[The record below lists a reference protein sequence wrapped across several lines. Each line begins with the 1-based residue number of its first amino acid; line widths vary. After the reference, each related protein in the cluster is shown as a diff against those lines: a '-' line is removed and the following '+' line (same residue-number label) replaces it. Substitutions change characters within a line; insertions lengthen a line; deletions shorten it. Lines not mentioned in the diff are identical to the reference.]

1 MLFSMREALLSHQ
14 GRASSFYAFKFLA
27 VGIAVPFLPLWL
39 KSQGLSDSQVGL
51 INSVPIWCMV
61 LINIFV
67 GRIADKASD
76 WRQVIVAA
84 SVLSGLA
91 STTLFFA
98 DGFWAILFCWTL
110 TVLPFMVG
118 APVTD
123 AATVRMSRRRNI
135 DFAMIR
141 VWGTGGYVAA
151 NLFSGWML
159 DLSGVGLF
167 LPLFVSFCLMRG
179 LMSLQLPRFRSEA
192 PEDKHLKTGERK
204 HVPPPHPLQAQQ
216 FNHVFRP
223 WFAFAILGSAF
234 IVASHGPLYAFG
246 SILWDQVGLPS
257 TIIGPLWAI
266 GSAAEI
272 LTFFVFARVAKRF
285 SARHL
290 LIFAAAVTCVRWVGM
305 GFDLPVWGFFL
316 LQLLHA
322 ISFGITYLGTLNFV
336 ANWTAD
342 SFAAE
347 AQSMVHV
354 VSQASLATFIAVF
367 GLVFAVF
374 GAPTFFLSALLAGLG
389 GVLVLVSLLLVNP
402 RREA

>member
-39 KSQGLSDSQVGL
+39 KSQGLSDSQVGF
-51 INSVPIWCMV
+51 INSVPIWSMV

-76 WRQVIVAA
+76 WRQVIILA

-91 STTLFFA
+91 SVTLFFA
-98 DGFWAILFCWTL
+98 EGFWAILFCWTL

-123 AATVRMSRRRNI
+123 AATVRMARRRNI

-159 DLSGVGLF
+159 NLSGVGLF

-179 LMSLQLPRFRSEA
+179 LMSLQLPKFRSEA
-192 PEDKHLKTGERK
+192 PEDDKLAREK
-204 HVPPPHPLQAQQ
+204 VVAPPHPLQAQQ

-246 SILWDQVGLPS
+246 SILWDQAGLPS
-257 TIIGPLWAI
+257 TVIGPLWAI
-266 GSAAEI
+266 GSGAEI
-272 LTFFVFARVAKRF
+272 LTFFVFARVARRF

-290 LIFAAAVTCVRWVGM
+290 LIFAASVTVLRWVGM
-305 GFDLPVWGFFL
+305 GFDVPVWGFFV

-336 ANWTAD
+336 ANWTGEG
-342 SFAAE
+342 FAAE

-354 VSQASLATFIAVF
+354 VSQASLATFIVLFGFVF
-367 GLVFAVF
+367 TIF
-374 GAPTFFLSALLAGLG
+374 GAPTFFLSALLAAIG
-389 GVLVLVSLLLVNP
+389 GGLVLVSLLLVNP
-402 RREA
+402 RHEA

>member
-39 KSQGLSDSQVGL
+39 KSQGLSDSQVGF
-51 INSVPIWCMV
+51 INSVPIWSMV

-76 WRQVIVAA
+76 WRQVIILA

-91 STTLFFA
+91 SVTLFFA
-98 DGFWAILFCWTL
+98 EGFWAILFCWTL

-123 AATVRMSRRRNI
+123 AATVRMARRRNI

-159 DLSGVGLF
+159 NLSGVGLF

-179 LMSLQLPRFRSEA
+179 LMSLQLPKFRSEA
-192 PEDKHLKTGERK
+192 PEDDKLAGEK
-204 HVPPPHPLQAQQ
+204 VATPPHPLQAQQ

-246 SILWDQVGLPS
+246 SILWDQAGLPS
-257 TIIGPLWAI
+257 TVIGPLWAI
-266 GSAAEI
+266 GSGAEI

-290 LIFAAAVTCVRWVGM
+290 LIFAASVTVLRWVGM
-305 GFDLPVWGFFL
+305 GFDVPVWGFFV

-336 ANWTAD
+336 ANWTGEG
-342 SFAAE
+342 FAAE

-354 VSQASLATFIAVF
+354 VSQASLATFIVLFGFVF
-367 GLVFAVF
+367 TIF
-374 GAPTFFLSALLAGLG
+374 GAPTFFLSALLAAIG
-389 GVLVLVSLLLVNP
+389 GGLVLVSLLLVNP
-402 RREA
+402 RHEA

>member
-39 KSQGLSDSQVGL
+39 KSQGLSDSQVGF
-51 INSVPIWCMV
+51 INSVPIWSMV

-76 WRQVIVAA
+76 WRQVIILA

-91 STTLFFA
+91 SITLFFA
-98 DGFWAILFCWTL
+98 EGFWAILFCWTL

-123 AATVRMSRRRNI
+123 AATVRMARRRNI

-159 DLSGVGLF
+159 NLSGVGLF

-179 LMSLQLPRFRSEA
+179 LMSLQLPKFRSEA
-192 PEDKHLKTGERK
+192 PEDDKLAGEK
-204 HVPPPHPLQAQQ
+204 VVAPPHPLQAQQ

-246 SILWDQVGLPS
+246 SILWDQAGLPS
-257 TIIGPLWAI
+257 TVIGPLWAI
-266 GSAAEI
+266 GSGAEI
-272 LTFFVFARVAKRF
+272 LTFFVFARVARRF

-290 LIFAAAVTCVRWVGM
+290 LIFAASVTVLRWVGM
-305 GFDLPVWGFFL
+305 GFDVPVWGFFV

-336 ANWTAD
+336 ANWTGEG
-342 SFAAE
+342 FAAE

-354 VSQASLATFIAVF
+354 VSQASLATFIVLFGFVF
-367 GLVFAVF
+367 TIF
-374 GAPTFFLSALLAGLG
+374 GAPTFFLSALLAAIG
-389 GVLVLVSLLLVNP
+389 GGLVLVSLLLVNP
-402 RREA
+402 RHEA